1 MPGQPGHTRSHD
13 IAFGEE
19 CAVMENPYVP
29 FPMRIEEITTE
40 TEDENIKTFELSFMV
55 KADEERFEYRPGQF
69 AELSVFGKGEAPFGM
84 ASTPTRPGRLSFSVS
99 KIGVVTGALHRM
111 EKGDVVGVRG
121 PLGNGYPL
129 EAFKGKNLVLVGGGF
144 GFSTL
149 RSLTN
154 FILHDSNRKEY
165 GDIAVIYGARR
176 PGLLLYKKDLEAWQE
191 RGDLRLHLTVDK
203 GEDGWQGHVGFVPDV
218 TRSVSPNPKNACAVV
233 CGPPAMIQFTLP
245 VLKELGFGEENVFL
259 SLEMRMKC
267 GIGKCG
273 RCNLGS
279 KYICSDGPVFSEAEV
294 MRLTAEAHV

>member
-1 MPGQPGHTRSHD
+1 V
-13 IAFGEE
+13 I
-19 CAVMENPYVP
+19 ENPYVP

-40 TEDENIKTFELSFMV
+40 TEDQNIKTFELSFMV

-129 EAFKGKNLVLVGGGF
+129 EVFKGKNLVLVGGGF

-149 RSLTN
+149 RSLIN

-165 GDIAVIYGARR
+165 GDLAVIYGARG

-279 KYICSDGPVFSEAEV
+279 KYICSDGPVFSQQELS
-294 MRLTAEAHV
+294 RLTGEAHL

>member
-1 MPGQPGHTRSHD
+1 
-13 IAFGEE
+13 
-19 CAVMENPYVP
+19 VMENPYVP
-29 FPMRIEEITTE
+29 FPMRIEEIIVE
-40 TEDENIKTFELSFMV
+40 TEDQNIKTFELAFMA
-55 KADEERFEYRPGQF
+55 KADEERFVYTPGQF
-69 AELSVFGKGEAPFGM
+69 AEVSVFGKGEAPFGM
-84 ASTPTRPGRLSFSVS
+84 ASTPTRPGRLAFSVS

-129 EAFKGKNLVLVGGGF
+129 ETFKGKNLVLVGGGF

-154 FILHDSNRKEY
+154 FILHDSNRKAY
-165 GDIAVIYGARR
+165 KDLTVIYGARR
-176 PGLLLYKKDLEAWQE
+176 PGLLLYKRDLKAWQE
-191 RGDLRLHLTVDK
+191 RGDLRVHLTVDK
-203 GEDGWQGHVGFVPDV
+203 SDDGWQGHVGFVPDV
-218 TRSVSPNPKNACAVV
+218 TRAVAPNPEEALAVV

-245 VLKELGFGEENVFL
+245 VLKQLGFGDESVFL

-279 KYICSDGPVFSEAEV
+279 KYICSDGPVFSQAELLG
-294 MRLTAEAHV
+294 LTGEAHF

>member
-1 MPGQPGHTRSHD
+1 
-13 IAFGEE
+13 
-19 CAVMENPYVP
+19 VNKNPYVP
-29 FPMRIEEITTE
+29 FPMRIEEIIVE
-40 TEDENIKTFELSFMV
+40 TADENIKTFEFSFAG
-55 KADEERFEYRPGQF
+55 KEDEARFVYTPGQF

-84 ASTPTRPGRLSFSVS
+84 ASTPTLPGRLSFSVS

-129 EAFKGKNLVLVGGGF
+129 ETFKGKNLILIGGGF

-154 FILHDSNRKEY
+154 FILHDSNRKDY
-165 GDIAVIYGARR
+165 MDLTVIYGARR
-176 PGLLLYKKDLEAWQE
+176 PGLLLYKQDLEAWQE

-203 GEDGWQGHVGFVPDV
+203 GENGWQGHVGFVPEV
-218 TRSVSPNPKNACAVV
+218 TRSVAPNPKNAYAVV

-245 VLKELGFGEENVFL
+245 VLKELGFRDENVFL

-273 RCNLGS
+273 RCNVGS
-279 KYICSDGPVFSEAEV
+279 KYICSDGPVFSQAELS
-294 MRLTAEAHV
+294 RLTTEAHL